1 MVPTLNKMAGA
12 VKFSTHPLH
21 FYTDDADSVSSSF
34 LGAAKCNGDGSSIVL
49 EPIRKNE
56 DEHEDEEDGC
66 PIRWPTSSGS
76 SVSSFTV
83 PESRCRPG
91 HKW

>member
-34 LGAAKCNGDGSSIVL
+34 SSIVL

-56 DEHEDEEDGC
+56 DEHEDEEECNGNVRC
-66 PIRWPTSSGS
+66 PRFSVSGS
-76 SVSSFTV
+76 FDTNYANSHEFLKFQT
-83 PESRCRPG
+83 
-91 HKW
+91 H